1 MDDAGL
7 GLALTLLR
15 KQSTRGS
22 LFAMGNANAFPQFH
36 QDLQKSTFVTGKPQ
50 MTSLHLSQERLS
62 LRQPRGLFLKRS
74 NLNSNGLAVN
84 QWPMLYR
91 QFYQPAN
98 FDLHHATLVLT
109 TWTRG
114 ERQSAQT
121 GASVFQ
127 FDGGR
132 LALISRKSNFSSNFL
147 RYTQQMHLARGS
159 KPKLIQKTVS
169 DSAVILPR
177 RQKGV
182 GLSVAA
188 STASQINQETV
199 AAKTP
204 RSTTVTVRD
213 PLRTC
218 QLNPSRASS
227 PKIAK
232 SVQHG
237 IQFKNPDID
246 ESNKKIRAHR
256 AFKKETRLFPTK

>member
-1 MDDAGL
+1 
-7 GLALTLLR
+7 
-15 KQSTRGS
+15 
-22 LFAMGNANAFPQFH
+22 MGNVNAFPQSH

-50 MTSLHLSQERLS
+50 MTSLRLRQERLS
-62 LRQPRGLFLKRS
+62 LRKPRGFFLTRS
-74 NLNSNGLAVN
+74 NLNSNGLAVDR
-84 QWPMLYR
+84 WPMLYR
-91 QFYQPAN
+91 QLYQPAN
-98 FDLHHATLVLT
+98 FDLHHATLALT

-147 RYTQQMHLARGS
+147 RYTQQMHLARGL
-159 KPKLIQKTVS
+159 KPKLIKKTMS

-177 RQKGV
+177 RRKGV

-188 STASQINQETV
+188 STASQINKETV

-218 QLNPSRASS
+218 QLNPSRAWS
-227 PKIAK
+227 PRVAN
-232 SVQHG
+232 SVQQYKKTSG
-237 IQFKNPDID
+237 LRLTMNCFQSSFKALVSREVMTLKDFGAPGGVFCHD
-246 ESNKKIRAHR
+246 
-256 AFKKETRLFPTK
+256 